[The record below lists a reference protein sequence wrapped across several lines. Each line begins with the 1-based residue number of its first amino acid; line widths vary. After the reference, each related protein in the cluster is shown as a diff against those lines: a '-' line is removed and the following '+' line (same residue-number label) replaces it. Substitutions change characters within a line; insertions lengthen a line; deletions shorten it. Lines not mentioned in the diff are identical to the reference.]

1 MIGDIIEIERARR
14 GPVGPASG
22 VPASNDAGK
31 ACSNAP
37 FGNGPAPLVEDQGM
51 FTAGW
56 FRRLLRFVE
65 APPISP

>member
-14 GPVGPASG
+14 GTSVPASG
-22 VPASNDAGK
+22 APASNDAGK
-31 ACSNAP
+31 ARSSAP
-37 FGNGPAPLVEDQGM
+37 SGNDPAPPVEDQGV

-65 APPISP
+65 APPTSP